1 MNIITG
7 QYDLVCST
15 PGTFKW
21 VETLVETEWEDI
33 KGSNTDKKRGII
45 IINDFLEG
53 YYMKYKQLTMYTVLN
68 AGHALVVENEPT
80 MNWILKKILKI
91 DSQSNP

>member
-1 MNIITG
+1 
-7 QYDLVCST
+7 
-15 PGTFKW
+15 
-21 VETLVETEWEDI
+21 
-33 KGSNTDKKRGII
+33 
-45 IINDFLEG
+45 
-53 YYMKYKQLTMYTVLN
+53 MKYKQLTMYTVLN